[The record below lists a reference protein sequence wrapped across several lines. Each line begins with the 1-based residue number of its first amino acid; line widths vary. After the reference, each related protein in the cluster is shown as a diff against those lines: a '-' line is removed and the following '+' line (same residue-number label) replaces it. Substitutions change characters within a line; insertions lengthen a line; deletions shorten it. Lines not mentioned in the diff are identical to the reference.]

1 MKKHLIAAA
10 LAATF
15 ALHSPAFAADAT
27 PAHVPGENAS
37 MALGAKTVLGAI
49 RALGSDATLYKDAN
63 GNPHLVVKG
72 KVGQA
77 RDVAVFFDDCG
88 SKGCEDLTL
97 YAVFPANEKVTDSVL
112 NEWNHVTSR
121 LRSKAA
127 RSSNGDLTISL
138 PISFLTHDDQ
148 EKLSMLVGLFFFEVN
163 FMSATINKNS

>member
-1 MKKHLIAAA
+1 MNKHLTAAV
-10 LAATF
+10 LAAIF
-15 ALHSPAFAADAT
+15 AFHAPANATEATAD
-27 PAHVPGENAS
+27 HVPGENAS

-49 RALGSDATLYKDAN
+49 RALGSDATLHKDAK
-63 GNPHLVVKG
+63 GNPHLVVKD
-72 KVGQA
+72 KVGEA
-77 RDVAVFFDDCG
+77 REVAVFFDDCG
-88 SKGCEDLTL
+88 SEGCEDLIL
-97 YAVFPANEKVTDSVL
+97 YAAFPANEKVTDSVL

-148 EKLSMLVGLFFFEVN
+148 EKLSMLMGLFFFEVN

>member
-1 MKKHLIAAA
+1 MNKLVIAAA

-15 ALHSPAFAADAT
+15 AFHAPVNAAEAT

-37 MALGAKTVLGAI
+37 MALGAKTVLGSI
-49 RALGSDATLYKDAN
+49 RALGSDATLHEDAK
-63 GNPHLVVKG
+63 GNPHLVVKD
-72 KVGQA
+72 KVGEA

-88 SKGCEDLTL
+88 SKGCEDLIL
-97 YAVFPANEKVTDSVL
+97 YAAFPANAKVTDSVL

-127 RSSNGDLTISL
+127 RSSNGDLTISM
-138 PISFLTHDDQ
+138 PVSFLTHDDQ